1 MEIFKWM
8 EWVIVR
14 NQALSK
20 VDDPPT
26 HSLINTMPI
35 SSKALLRCMR
45 HVATKVPNF
54 SPMSTAI
61 LGARIAV
68 DMGEKFGVLFDG
80 WASGTL
86 HFVAVYGLFS
96 KGVFYIKRC
105 LRSCPLNMDKE
116 LMFLEAY
123 KPIIDQVQALCVQ
136 LRLPN
141 NAAEL
146 ARHTKY
152 KPLKANATR
161 WSSTFQMLTRYVK
174 IRDAIKMVAAI
185 EDLLPRPSTHRQIV
199 QLVNKLEDLD
209 SIRVKLQSEDCTL
222 GEVRRLFDT
231 VMAKYPATSHH
242 HGASARIVH
251 LPVFEDAVVKLLSDC
266 EIIQEEEE
274 SVACFAL
281 PAPPPNEAPRNVD
294 FATKT
299 LRQAKRP
306 RHGAEN
312 KYIDLLRLIPPTSNR
327 CDRLFFQC
335 KLVLN
340 PLRASLLPANFE
352 MLMFLR
358 ANRGLW
364 DFTSLFRIS
373 DSGCQGEE

>member
-1 MEIFKWM
+1 
-8 EWVIVR
+8 
-14 NQALSK
+14 
-20 VDDPPT
+20 
-26 HSLINTMPI
+26 
-35 SSKALLRCMR
+35 
-45 HVATKVPNF
+45 
-54 SPMSTAI
+54 
-61 LGARIAV
+61 
-68 DMGEKFGVLFDG
+68 
-80 WASGTL
+80 
-86 HFVAVYGLFS
+86 
-96 KGVFYIKRC
+96 
-105 LRSCPLNMDKE
+105 
-116 LMFLEAY
+116 
-123 KPIIDQVQALCVQ
+123 
-136 LRLPN
+136 
-141 NAAEL
+141 
-146 ARHTKY
+146 
-152 KPLKANATR
+152 
-161 WSSTFQMLTRYVK
+161 MLTRYVK
-174 IRDAIKMVAAI
+174 IRDAIKMVAAV

-209 SIRVKLQSEDCTL
+209 SICVKLQSEDCTL

-251 LPVFEDAVVKLLSDC
+251 LPVFEDAVVKLLSDR

-274 SVACFAL
+274 
-281 PAPPPNEAPRNVD
+281 N

-327 CDRLFFQC
+327 CDRLFSQC

>member
-1 MEIFKWM
+1 
-8 EWVIVR
+8 
-14 NQALSK
+14 
-20 VDDPPT
+20 
-26 HSLINTMPI
+26 
-35 SSKALLRCMR
+35 
-45 HVATKVPNF
+45 
-54 SPMSTAI
+54 
-61 LGARIAV
+61 
-68 DMGEKFGVLFDG
+68 
-80 WASGTL
+80 
-86 HFVAVYGLFS
+86 
-96 KGVFYIKRC
+96 
-105 LRSCPLNMDKE
+105 
-116 LMFLEAY
+116 
-123 KPIIDQVQALCVQ
+123 
-136 LRLPN
+136 
-141 NAAEL
+141 
-146 ARHTKY
+146 
-152 KPLKANATR
+152 
-161 WSSTFQMLTRYVK
+161 MLTRYVK

-209 SIRVKLQSEDCTL
+209 SICVKLQSEDCTL

-274 SVACFAL
+274 
-281 PAPPPNEAPRNVD
+281 N

-327 CDRLFFQC
+327 CDRLFSQC